1 MPFVEHIGIA
11 VQDVNAAVDCFEDLL
26 GVRPYKAETV
36 TEQQVRTH
44 FLDADTTKLEL
55 LEALDEDSPVQRFLD
70 RRGEGLHH
78 LAFEVSDLSATLQR
92 LREAGFELLDTPPQK
107 GADDTRI
114 AFVHPKQ
121 THGVLVEFCESVTP
135 SWTPTPVPRHDAS
148 LSVFERGHRDRPS
161 VLVLHGAAGS
171 TLSETAPLMRRLEPS
186 FHLVG
191 VDLSGHGASA
201 LPSDPPLSLDLFAED
216 ARTALNTLDLSTAH
230 VFGFSL
236 GGGVALRLAQ
246 KWPERVDRLAVF
258 QTNVSWTDAQA
269 ARMKRR
275 LDLDALRDRS
285 PDQADRLESLHDAP
299 NRLIGQLQAFVET
312 LPDESG
318 ALAKCLSEIS
328 SPTLIGAVD
337 RDPLFGIEAS
347 TALHER
353 LPNARL
359 AILPGEHHTLT
370 EAPLSLLAPLL
381 RRHFLPNTRS

>member
-1 MPFVEHIGIA
+1 MLPVEHIGIA

-44 FLDADTTKLEL
+44 FLDAGTTKLEL

-70 RRGEGLHH
+70 QRGEGLHH
-78 LAFEVSDLSATLQR
+78 LAFEVSDLSATLQH

-107 GADDTRI
+107 GADDKRI

-148 LSVFERGHRDRPS
+148 LSVFERGPRDRPS

-216 ARTALNTLDLSTAH
+216 ARTALNALDLSTAH

-246 KWPERVDRLAVF
+246 KWPERVRRLAVF

-299 NRLIGQLQAFVET
+299 DRLTHQLRAFVET

-318 ALAKCLSEIS
+318 ALAKSLSEIS
-328 SPTLIGAVD
+328 SPTLIGTVD
-337 RDPLFGIEAS
+337 QDPLFGIEAS

-381 RRHFLPNTRS
+381 RRHFRPNTRS

>member
-1 MPFVEHIGIA
+1 MLPVEHIGIA
-11 VQDVNAAVDCFEDLL
+11 VRDVDAAVDCFHDLL
-26 GVRPYKAETV
+26 GVLPYKAETV

-55 LEALDEDSPVQRFLD
+55 LEALDDDSSVQRFLD
-70 RRGEGLHH
+70 QRGDGLHH

-92 LREAGFELLDTPPQK
+92 LRKAGFELLSDPPQN
-107 GADDTRI
+107 GADDKRI

-121 THGVLVEFCESVTP
+121 THGVLVEFCESVIP
-135 SWTPTPVPRHDAS
+135 PWAPTQVSRHDAS

-201 LPSDPPLSLDLFAED
+201 LPSDQSLSLDLFADD
-216 ARTALNTLDLSTAH
+216 ARAVLNALDLSTAH

-246 KWPERVDRLAVF
+246 KWPERVGRLAVF
-258 QTNVSWTDAQA
+258 QTNVSWTNAQA
-269 ARMKRR
+269 ARMKQR
-275 LDLDALRDRS
+275 LDLDALRDRA
-285 PDQADRLESLHDAP
+285 PDQAERLESLHDAP
-299 NRLIGQLQAFVET
+299 GQLTRQLRTFIET

-318 ALAKCLSEIS
+318 ALAESLSNIQ

-337 RDPLFGIEAS
+337 QDPLFGIDAS
-347 TALHER
+347 TALHQQ
-353 LPNARL
+353 LPDARL
-359 AILPGEHHTLT
+359 AILPGEHHNLAD
-370 EAPLSLLAPLL
+370 APLSLLAPLL
-381 RRHFLPNTRS
+381 RQHFRSNTTS